1 MIIHEPALISEDL
14 FEKNFICN
22 LSKCKGA
29 CCVEGD
35 QGAPI
40 TESEINAIQ
49 ENLEQIKPYLTAES
63 LKQIERKGFWE
74 TDPEGDLVTTCLPT
88 GECNFSIYKDGV
100 LGCGMEQAWKDEKS
114 TFRKPLSCHL
124 YPIRVKHVG
133 DYEALNYHKW
143 DVCKPACQ
151 LGEEHQVPVYKFL
164 KEALVRKFGE
174 PWYHELED
182 IAQALGERPQ
192 KKPKK

>member
-1 MIIHEPALISEDL
+1 MIIHNDTLVSEDI

-40 TESEINAIQ
+40 TEAEIEAIGK
-49 ENLEQIKPYLTAES
+49 NLEQIKPYLTPLS
-63 LKQIERKGFWE
+63 LKAIEEKGFWE

-88 GECNFSIYKDGV
+88 GECNFSVYTDGI

-114 TFRKPLSCHL
+114 TFRKPISCHL
-124 YPIRVKHVG
+124 YPIRVSNVG
-133 DYEALNYHKW
+133 EYEALNYHKW
-143 DVCKPACQ
+143 DVCKPACK
-151 LGEEHQVPVYKFL
+151 LGDEHKVPVYKFL
-164 KEALVRKFGE
+164 KDALVRKYGE
-174 PWYHELED
+174 PWYNELED
-182 IAQALGERPQ
+182 IAQALGESTQ
-192 KKPKK
+192 KKPK

>member
-22 LSKCKGA
+22 LAKCKGA
-29 CCVEGD
+29 CCLEGD

-40 TESEINAIQ
+40 TEAEITAIQ
-49 ENLEQIKPYLTAES
+49 ENIEQIKPYLTSQSREA
-63 LKQIERKGFWE
+63 IEAKGFWE

-88 GECNFSIYKDGV
+88 GECNFSVYQNGI
-100 LGCGMEQAWKDEKS
+100 LSCGMEQAWKDEKS
-114 TFRKPLSCHL
+114 SFQKPLSCHL

-133 DYEALNYHKW
+133 EYDALNYHQW

-151 LGEEHQVPVYKFL
+151 LGNEHKLPVYKFL
-164 KEALVRKFGE
+164 KDALVRKFGE
-174 PWYHELED
+174 PWYKELED
-182 IAQALGERPQ
+182 IAQALGEMPP
-192 KKPKK
+192 KKPK